1 MVKNPPANAG
11 NARDVGS
18 IPGSGRSPGK
28 WQPTPVFLPGKF
40 HEQRSLVGYGPRGH
54 EESDTDEHACTAQW
68 FLVMATLRITWGFL

>member
-18 IPGSGRSPGK
+18 IPGSERSPGK

-40 HEQRSLVGYGPRGH
+40 HEQRSLVGYGPQGH
-54 EESDTDEHACTAQW
+54 EGSDTDEHACTAQW
-68 FLVMATLRITWGFL
+68 FLVMATLIITWGFL